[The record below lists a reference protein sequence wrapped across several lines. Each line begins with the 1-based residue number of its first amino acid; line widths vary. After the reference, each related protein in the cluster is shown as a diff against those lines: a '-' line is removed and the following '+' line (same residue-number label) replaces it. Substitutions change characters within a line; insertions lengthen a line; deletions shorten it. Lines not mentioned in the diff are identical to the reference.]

1 MQTVVITGNIGK
13 DAELA
18 TRKDGSQY
26 LTFRVAVSNG
36 RDKDPTWYGVALYV
50 SNPANLQQY
59 LVKGAGV
66 LVQGRLIA
74 GACTDSQGVA
84 QPSLS
89 IATNGGG
96 IEILKFAGQESNNSF

>member
-1 MQTVVITGNIGK
+1 MQTITITGNIGK

-26 LTFRVAVSNG
+26 LTFRVAVDEG
-36 RDKDPTWYGVALYV
+36 RDKSPTWYGVALYV

-59 LVKGAGV
+59 LVKGARV
-66 LVQGRLIA
+66 LIQGRLTA
-74 GACTDSQGVA
+74 GAYTDSHGTA

-89 IATNGGG
+89 IATNGSC
-96 IEILKFAGQESNNSF
+96 IEIIKFAGQDQPAN

>member
-1 MQTVVITGNIGK
+1 MQTITITGNIGK

-26 LTFRVAVSNG
+26 LTFRVAVDE
-36 RDKDPTWYGVALYV
+36 RDKAPTWYDVALYV

-59 LVKGAGV
+59 LVKGARV
-66 LVQGRLIA
+66 LINGRLIA
-74 GACTDSQGVA
+74 GAYTDRQGVA

-89 IATNGGG
+89 IATSGSG
-96 IEILKFAGQESNNSF
+96 IEIIKFAGQDQPANS